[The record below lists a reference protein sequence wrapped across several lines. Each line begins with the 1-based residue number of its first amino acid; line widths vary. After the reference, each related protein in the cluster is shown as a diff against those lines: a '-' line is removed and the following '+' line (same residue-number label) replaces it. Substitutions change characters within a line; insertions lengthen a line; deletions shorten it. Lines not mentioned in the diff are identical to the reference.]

1 METVEGVFIRLPSSL
16 PEEFEEVTLDLGEN
30 ENVEEEIGE
39 GENLFFLALLLWNL
53 ANFSVHF
60 FLLTMGIEYWASLA
74 LLFGWEFSTRYHYI
88 VSSYQNCEKGKL
100 YCL

>member
-53 ANFSVHF
+53 VNFSVHF
-60 FLLTMGIEYWASLA
+60 FPLDNGDRVLG
-74 LLFGWEFSTRYHYI
+74 FS
-88 VSSYQNCEKGKL
+88 SSIIWLGVLDKVPL
-100 YCL
+100 YCVELPKL

>member
-39 GENLFFLALLLWNL
+39 GENLFF
-53 ANFSVHF
+53 
-60 FLLTMGIEYWASLA
+60 
-74 LLFGWEFSTRYHYI
+74 FSTT
-88 VSSYQNCEKGKL
+88 SLEPG
-100 YCL
+100 